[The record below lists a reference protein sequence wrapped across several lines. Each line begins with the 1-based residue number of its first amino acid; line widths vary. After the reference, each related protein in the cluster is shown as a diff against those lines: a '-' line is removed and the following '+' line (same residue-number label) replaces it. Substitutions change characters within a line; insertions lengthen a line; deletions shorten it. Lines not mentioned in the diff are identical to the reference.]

1 MCLILYTLYIRYIVS
16 MINVIIIYVTYAN
29 GLQMSAIW
37 GACTLAL
44 DIFVAVTVVVAC
56 DGTARETREEKQE
69 IRKKLNKNN

>member
-1 MCLILYTLYIRYIVS
+1 
-16 MINVIIIYVTYAN
+16 
-29 GLQMSAIW
+29 MSAIW